1 MCVIGAVNAWR
12 ELVRLGADQAVL
24 DKRSRTAKEVAELHG
39 WSVSATYVLESNE
52 HDERMAGKSSRA
64 VTAVLTHPMC
74 VRHFTCP
81 PSSTKSP
88 SAPPENIRRLSV
100 LLDQV
105 RHTHTYT
112 CVIDAALYCHDRTH
126 KMFLTFNRIITL
138 SNPYQTLNF
147 NLYHYL
153 FHTPF

>member
-1 MCVIGAVNAWR
+1 MCVCVYVCVIGAVNAWR
-12 ELVRLGADQAVL
+12 ELVRLGADPAIL

-39 WSVSATYVLESNE
+39 WSVSASYVLESKE

-81 PSSTKSP
+81 PSSTNSP

-105 RHTHTYT
+105 EHSH
-112 CVIDAALYCHDRTH
+112 LH
-126 KMFLTFNRIITL
+126 L
-138 SNPYQTLNF
+138 
-147 NLYHYL
+147 HY
-153 FHTPF
+153 